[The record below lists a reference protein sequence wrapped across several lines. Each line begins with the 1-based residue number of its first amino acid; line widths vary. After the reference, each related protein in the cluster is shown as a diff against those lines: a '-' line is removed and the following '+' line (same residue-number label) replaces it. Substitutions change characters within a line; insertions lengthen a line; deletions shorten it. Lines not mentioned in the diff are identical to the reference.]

1 MKNLLIFLCF
11 CVSFCSCNSS
21 IEGGNKNLSN
31 SNPKLSLVCQSET
44 STIEDKPAH
53 SVHLIFNDKKIK
65 LANVLAC
72 ETIKKDTYSQYE
84 MPNNALD
91 ACGGWWAGAGE
102 YFYLYQKINGN
113 YAVNYG
119 QMYEE
124 KETQKYDYTELIQIK
139 KNETGLYQAIPKHNL
154 NELVGVYTL
163 GGLDNSWILIIKLVG
178 EKLNVTYHVINGMI
192 PPSEDLNSNNFK
204 IGGGKVLENFQIDFS
219 DMTINSDLG
228 QGQLENIFERERI
241 TFFEIASHQEDVLR
255 LTKDKTL
262 EFLLN

>member
-1 MKNLLIFLCF
+1 M
-11 CVSFCSCNSS
+11 
-21 IEGGNKNLSN
+21 
-31 SNPKLSLVCQSET
+31 
-44 STIEDKPAH
+44 
-53 SVHLIFNDKKIK
+53 
-65 LANVLAC
+65 
-72 ETIKKDTYSQYE
+72 
-84 MPNNALD
+84 
-91 ACGGWWAGAGE
+91 
-102 YFYLYQKINGN
+102 
-113 YAVNYG
+113 
-119 QMYEE
+119 
-124 KETQKYDYTELIQIK
+124 
-139 KNETGLYQAIPKHNL
+139 
-154 NELVGVYTL
+154 
-163 GGLDNSWILIIKLVG
+163 G